1 MVLVRF
7 HLGILSYSS
16 LHLKPGD
23 NLALPHLPRQ
33 MDIENRSGKDFK
45 PWLNTFNKHKLSSS
59 WSMREKR
66 NLSCCPPP
74 IRLFFTQSPHRFI
87 TITFPY
93 TPFPSCRSELPW
105 EVLSW
110 SNLLKESLMSVPNQ
124 IATLLD
130 CYVSIQRIQS
140 LLTCQ
145 VWVGLAWGGWGM
157 EGIGGSGDW
166 LREELCCGFEGL
178 RF

>member
-1 MVLVRF
+1 MIIWPSPATSNANDKSIRHSIQAITQHFQQAQTFFL
-7 HLGILSYSS
+7 
-16 LHLKPGD
+16 LKYARKNP
-23 NLALPHLPRQ
+23 
-33 MDIENRSGKDFK
+33 
-45 PWLNTFNKHKLSSS
+45 
-59 WSMREKR
+59 
-66 NLSCCPPP
+66 SCCPPP
-74 IRLFFTQSPHRFI
+74 IHLFLTQSPHRFI
-87 TITFPY
+87 TITFPH
-93 TPFPSCRSELPW
+93 TPFPTSGSELPW

-145 VWVGLAWGGWGM
+145 VWVGLGWGGWGM

-166 LREELCCGFEGL
+166 LRL
-178 RF
+178 